1 MTLLRAGLRLLGLW
15 YLLLTGAFAQ
25 QLIIASDVPG
35 AEVYVNSELAGV
47 IPASTGEII
56 LNLTAGSYSIQVSSP
71 IFVPPAEIVELAVGE
86 IARLEFLYNTLTR
99 IPSDVD
105 PRLVGSVLIRG
116 NVSGARVFIN
126 GEELGVLDDAGEFQ
140 LEGIP
145 PGRYDVQLTAPNYA
159 DQTGGVTVFPAEVA
173 TLVLEQPQTETGAL
187 RILSGIQT
195 GQVFLNGVLIGD
207 IEAGELRIEG
217 IEVGS
222 YTMWIEAPDVRPL
235 EQVIQIN
242 RDQTTTY
249 DLGQ

>member
-1 MTLLRAGLRLLGLW
+1 
-15 YLLLTGAFAQ
+15 
-25 QLIIASDVPG
+25 
-35 AEVYVNSELAGV
+35 
-47 IPASTGEII
+47 
-56 LNLTAGSYSIQVSSP
+56 
-71 IFVPPAEIVELAVGE
+71 
-86 IARLEFLYNTLTR
+86 
-99 IPSDVD
+99 
-105 PRLVGSVLIRG
+105 G

-195 GQVFLNGVLIGD
+195 GQVFLNGILVGD
-207 IEAGELRIEG
+207 IEAGELRVEG

-222 YTMWIEAPDVRPL
+222 YTMRIEAPDVRPL